1 MNKQLLLH
9 KWWDC
14 HIQLHRCGRFSN
26 KKTQPVLILNKT
38 FSCASYGDMVTS
50 AVDEVEIVEDVVTL
64 RPLFEETLAA
74 PNCSKLELDFGSGG
88 MDVFEKPC
96 FFFLISILCYFFF
109 WNSTCVLILVFQ
121 RFGQQASK
129 ICVSFF
135 CFDWVS
141 AIQASG
147 LCFKLL
153 QRPEHFMREA
163 RDATLSATE
172 SSRRT
177 SCVAWDASV
186 VLAGLTSVGTGSQ
199 PPAEHLAPEDKAED
213 SELGDRKLSLLPFFI
228 VLHCLIGQ
236 NHLSFHFGFEDAV
249 PSRTKASQHSK
260 FKPIFSFQTFFLD
273 IAPNMTDW

>member
-1 MNKQLLLH
+1 M
-9 KWWDC
+9 
-14 HIQLHRCGRFSN
+14 
-26 KKTQPVLILNKT
+26 
-38 FSCASYGDMVTS
+38 Y
-50 AVDEVEIVEDVVTL
+50 L
-64 RPLFEETLAA
+64 RNL
-74 PNCSKLELDFGSGG
+74 
-88 MDVFEKPC
+88 V
-96 FFFLISILCYFFF
+96 FFFYFLLFFLLNFDLCVNLGVSKI
-109 WNSTCVLILVFQ
+109 WTTGIQNLCVLFLF
-121 RFGQQASK
+121 RLGF
-129 ICVSFF
+129 
-135 CFDWVS
+135 S

-249 PSRTKASQHSK
+249 PWRTKASQHSK
-260 FKPIFSFQTFFLD
+260 FKPIFSFQTFFFWILTRIWPID
-273 IAPNMTDW
+273 NMRGILIGQNLSILAFFGERYRGLLRWFLRICQAFWCRPKQRMVAPQPHCGIVGRL

>member
-1 MNKQLLLH
+1 M
-9 KWWDC
+9 
-14 HIQLHRCGRFSN
+14 
-26 KKTQPVLILNKT
+26 
-38 FSCASYGDMVTS
+38 
-50 AVDEVEIVEDVVTL
+50 
-64 RPLFEETLAA
+64 
-74 PNCSKLELDFGSGG
+74 
-88 MDVFEKPC
+88 
-96 FFFLISILCYFFF
+96 
-109 WNSTCVLILVFQ
+109 LILVFQ
-121 RFGQQASK
+121 RFGHSRHPK
-129 ICVSFF
+129 SVCPFFVSIG
-135 CFDWVS
+135 VS

-186 VLAGLTSVGTGSQ
+186 VLAGLTSVGTWKSTSSRTPG
-199 PPAEHLAPEDKAED
+199 APEDKAED

-228 VLHCLIGQ
+228 VLHCLIAQ

-260 FKPIFSFQTFFLD
+260 FKPIFSFQTFFFWILPR
-273 IAPNMTDW
+273 I